1 MQPGL
6 FQDAPRSNLLIFEQ
20 MRMEQMLFS
29 LDILRTFQRA
39 RILTFSASVSMIHRL
54 AEIFDDLEI
63 IFGYERP
70 ARDNVELWA
79 MQKAIADGL
88 LDEFRRLADRRQ
100 EMLAERLRAGT
111 LRFLLLKKDLFSCQG
126 ISAGG
131 GATGRASG

>member
-20 MRMEQMLFS
+20 VRMEQMLFS

-54 AEIFDDLEI
+54 SEIFDDLEI

-70 ARDNVELWA
+70 ARDNAELWA
-79 MQKAIADGL
+79 MQKAVPTVCLTNFAVWRIADSK
-88 LDEFRRLADRRQ
+88 RWPNVC
-100 EMLAERLRAGT
+100 ERV
-111 LRFLLLKKDLFSCQG
+111 RFACCF
-126 ISAGG
+126 
-131 GATGRASG
+131 